1 MPCYGK
7 EEGVFILSVFVS
19 IYSTFA
25 IFCCFDLNRFVLF
38 LFDLN

>member
-1 MPCYGK
+1 MLVVIGTKGFLY
-7 EEGVFILSVFVS
+7 SAFVS

-38 LFDLN
+38 LFDLT